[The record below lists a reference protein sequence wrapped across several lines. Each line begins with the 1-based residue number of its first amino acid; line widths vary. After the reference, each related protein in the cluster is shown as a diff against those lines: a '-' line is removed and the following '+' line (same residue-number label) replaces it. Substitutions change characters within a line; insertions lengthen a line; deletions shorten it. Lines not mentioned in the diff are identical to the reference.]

1 MNVAIASLFLPSRC
15 KTSLG
20 YQVHY
25 FANKMVERGH
35 SVTVFSRNGS
45 EEDASYSLRAVHT
58 PRNFEEFGFSWDL
71 RRVDFSGFDVLHAHG
86 NDWFLWGRERPRHIH
101 TFHGSYFA
109 EFLHEPRTK
118 EKLRLLALAACQTAS
133 GALCDNAIAVSESTR
148 SFLPGICRVI
158 YNGLDLKIFTPGG
171 KKSNAP
177 VILFVG
183 KLWGRKRGD
192 LLVRIFREEIL
203 PRLPD
208 AKLWMVCDEKVEG
221 RGVLWFGR
229 VCLRLLAQLYQKAW
243 VLCSPGLNPSIGLS
257 TIEAMAC
264 GTTVVATVNQGST
277 EATLSGR
284 YGLLAKKEDLGHT
297 LLRVLEDKSLRE
309 RFELS
314 GIERASSFSWE
325 SVCAQYEAI
334 YRGDAQSCGVP
345 AASTLKRSQPT
356 SGNPHKGPR
365 EPAAGPLHEIPEGR

>member
-35 SVTVFSRNGS
+35 SVTVFSRSAN
-45 EEDASYSLRAVHT
+45 EEDAFYSLRAVHT
-58 PRNFEEFGFSWDL
+58 PRNLEEFGFSWDL

-86 NDWFLWGRERPRHIH
+86 NDWFLWGRELPRHVH
-101 TFHGSYFA
+101 TFHGAYFA
-109 EFLHEPRTK
+109 EFLREPQTK
-118 EKLRLLALAACQTAS
+118 EKLRLLALAVCQTAS

-148 SFLPGICRVI
+148 SFLPGINRVI
-158 YNGLDLKIFTPGG
+158 YNGLDLRVFTPGE
-171 KKSNAP
+171 KKSKAP

-183 KLWGRKRGD
+183 MLWGRKRGD

-203 PRLPD
+203 PTLPN

-221 RGVLWFGR
+221 HGVLWFGR

-243 VLCSPGLNPSIGLS
+243 VLCSPGSNPSIGLS
-257 TIEAMAC
+257 TIEAMAS
-264 GTTVVATVNQGST
+264 GTTVVATTNQGST

-284 YGLLAKKEDLGHT
+284 YGLLAKKEELGHT
-297 LLRVLEDKSLRE
+297 LLKALQDRTLRE
-309 RFELS
+309 RFERS
-314 GIERASSFSWE
+314 GIERARAFSWE
-325 SVCAQYEAI
+325 SVCAQYEEI
-334 YRGDAQSCGVP
+334 YRGEAKGCG
-345 AASTLKRSQPT
+345 APT
-356 SGNPHKGPR
+356 AVRP
-365 EPAAGPLHEIPEGR
+365 